1 VVLFKFLPLLKMEQV
16 EYQKGTDRS
25 CAVTRLENLI
35 KSNNNQPIVMRSKDG
50 EEAKLSKNSIQKLV
64 SEDAIKKSVDN
75 GFKREQH
82 FAVVA
87 DIDNLFRNSV
97 KVLSHPDRNNDPN
110 VKAMHRFSAPLY
122 DNNVAY
128 ITVKEATEHGK
139 RIYSVELIEMK
150 RQ

>member
-1 VVLFKFLPLLKMEQV
+1 M
-16 EYQKGTDRS
+16 YQMGTDRS
-25 CAVTRLENLI
+25 SAVMRLENLI
-35 KSNNNQPIVMRSKDG
+35 KSNNNQPIVIRSKDG

-82 FAVVA
+82 FAAVA

-110 VKAMHRFSAPLY
+110 IKAMHRFAAPLFG
-122 DNNVAY
+122 DNAAY

-139 RIYSVELIEMK
+139 RIYSVELIEMGK
-150 RQ
+150 Q

>member
-1 VVLFKFLPLLKMEQV
+1 MEP
-16 EYQKGTDRS
+16 EKLESEKADMYQMGTDRS
-25 CAVTRLENLI
+25 SAVMRLENLI
-35 KSNNNQPIVMRSKDG
+35 KSNNNQPIVIRSKDG

-82 FAVVA
+82 FAAVA
-87 DIDNLFRNSV
+87 DIDNLFKNSV

-110 VKAMHRFSAPLY
+110 IKAMHRFAAPLFG
-122 DNNVAY
+122 DNAAY

-139 RIYSVELIEMK
+139 RIYSVELIEMRK
-150 RQ
+150 Q

>member
-1 VVLFKFLPLLKMEQV
+1 MEP
-16 EYQKGTDRS
+16 EKLESEKADIYQRGTDRS
-25 CAVTRLENLI
+25 SAVMRLENLI
-35 KSNNNQPIVMRSKDG
+35 KSNNNQPIVIRSKDG

-82 FAVVA
+82 FAAVA

-110 VKAMHRFSAPLY
+110 IKAMHRFAAPLFG
-122 DNNVAY
+122 DNAAY

-139 RIYSVELIEMK
+139 RIYSVELIEMRK
-150 RQ
+150 Q

>member
-1 VVLFKFLPLLKMEQV
+1 MFEEKTERERTDIYL
-16 EYQKGTDRS
+16 KGTDRS
-25 CAVTRLENLI
+25 SAVMRLENLI
-35 KSNNNQPIVMRSKDG
+35 KSNNNQPIVIRSKDG

-82 FAVVA
+82 FAAVA
-87 DIDNLFRNSV
+87 DIDNLFKNSV

-110 VKAMHRFSAPLY
+110 IKAMHRFAAPLFG
-122 DNNVAY
+122 DNAAY

-139 RIYSVELIEMK
+139 RIYSVELIEMGK
-150 RQ
+150 Q

>member
-1 VVLFKFLPLLKMEQV
+1 MFEEKTERERTDIYL
-16 EYQKGTDRS
+16 KGTDRS
-25 CAVTRLENLI
+25 SAVMRLENLI
-35 KSNNNQPIVMRSKDG
+35 KSNNNQPIVIRSKDG

-82 FAVVA
+82 FAAVA

-110 VKAMHRFSAPLY
+110 IKAMHRFAAPLFG
-122 DNNVAY
+122 DNAAY

-139 RIYSVELIEMK
+139 RIYSVELIEMGK
-150 RQ
+150 Q

>member
-1 VVLFKFLPLLKMEQV
+1 MFEEKTERERTDIYL
-16 EYQKGTDRS
+16 KGTDRS
-25 CAVTRLENLI
+25 SAVMRLENLI
-35 KSNNNQPIVMRSKDG
+35 KSNNNQPIVIRSKDG

-82 FAVVA
+82 FAAVA
-87 DIDNLFRNSV
+87 DIDNLFKNSV

-110 VKAMHRFSAPLY
+110 IKAMHRFAAPLFG
-122 DNNVAY
+122 DNAAY

-139 RIYSVELIEMK
+139 RIYSVELIEMRK
-150 RQ
+150 Q

>member
-1 VVLFKFLPLLKMEQV
+1 MEP
-16 EYQKGTDRS
+16 EKSEKADIYQRGTDRS
-25 CAVTRLENLI
+25 SAVMRLENLI
-35 KSNNNQPIVMRSKDG
+35 KSNNNQPIVIRSKDG

-82 FAVVA
+82 FAAVA

-110 VKAMHRFSAPLY
+110 IKAMHRFVAPLFG
-122 DNNVAY
+122 DNAAY

-139 RIYSVELIEMK
+139 RIYSVELIEMRK
-150 RQ
+150 Q